1 MWTREFDTLTSADR
15 RTVWALWADVNGWT
29 RWNPGLDDVRLGGPF
44 QTGTRFLMTPS
55 GGPTLT
61 STLVDVNEGS
71 SFTDVTVLGD
81 LSVWVEHRIEAQP
94 GGQLRL
100 VYRAQVEGPDEE
112 AAGEAITGDFPE
124 VLAALVEMAVRTER
138 EALAA

>member
-15 RTVWALWADVNGWT
+15 STVWGLWADVNGWT

-44 QTGTRFLMTPS
+44 ATGTRFLMTPT

-61 STLVDVNEGS
+61 SVLVDVKDGQ

-81 LSVWVEHRIEAQP
+81 LSVWVEHSIEPLP

-100 VYRAQVEGPDEE
+100 VYRALVEGPDENVM
-112 AAGEAITGDFPE
+112 GEAITADFPE
-124 VLAALVEMAVRTER
+124 VLAALVETAVQAER
-138 EALAA
+138 EALTA